1 MDKVKS
7 TPCRI
12 AIQKTLA
19 YSGVFKYPL
28 TYFQLTS
35 RLISKDNFSGK
46 QIRKDLKKQIKD
58 NLIDKVEEK
67 EDKHLDKYV
76 LHDVKPVSWDERR
89 ENTKKILKRNE
100 KALEYIARVPWI
112 KMMAITGSAA
122 NYNMEEKADIDL
134 LFITNKDR
142 VWITRGFVFLILA
155 IINKLPK
162 KHENRE
168 ICPNIFIDETRLAWI
183 KKRRNLYV
191 AQNIISMQPILSK
204 DDIYFRFMYENRW
217 IKNYYHNFKINY
229 PEKFRELK
237 SSRSLFMNLI
247 EKLFMLLQLTYMKRK
262 MTTEIATSRLIH
274 FNKNDNSRWILKSY
288 KNLLKN
294 N

>member
-19 YSGVFKYPL
+19 YSSVFKYPL
-28 TYFQLTS
+28 SYFQLTS
-35 RLISKDNFSGK
+35 RLISNDNFSGK
-46 QIRKDLKKQIKD
+46 QIRKDLKKQI
-58 NLIDKVEEK
+58 
-67 EDKHLDKYV
+67 EDKLIEKVDKASDKYI
-76 LHDVKPVSWDERR
+76 LHGIKPVNWEERR

-100 KALEYIARVPWI
+100 KVLEYIARIPWI
-112 KMMAITGSAA
+112 KMMTITGSAA

-155 IINKLPK
+155 IMNKLPK

-191 AQNIISMQPILSK
+191 AQNIISMQPIVNK
-204 DDIYFRFMYENRW
+204 EDIYFRFMYENRW
-217 IKNYYHNFKINY
+217 IRSYYHNFKINY

-247 EKLFMLLQLTYMKRK
+247 EKIFMLLQITYMKRK
-262 MTTEIATSRLIH
+262 MTTEVATSRLIH

-294 N
+294 H

>member
-7 TPCRI
+7 TPCRQS
-12 AIQKTLA
+12 IQKTLA
-19 YSGVFKYPL
+19 YSSVFKYPL
-28 TYFQLTS
+28 TYHQLVS

-46 QIRKDLKKQIKD
+46 QIRKDLKKQLKD
-58 NLIDKVEEK
+58 NLIDKISEK
-67 EDKHLDKYV
+67 EDKTGDKYI
-76 LHDVKPVSWDERR
+76 LLGIKPVDWNERS
-89 ENTKKILKRNE
+89 ENTKNIIKRNE
-100 KALEYIARVPWI
+100 KVLKYIARIPWI
-112 KMMAITGSAA
+112 KMIAVTGSAA
-122 NYNMEEKADIDL
+122 NYNMEEKEDIDL
-134 LFITNKDR
+134 LFITNRDR

-155 IINKLPK
+155 IMNKLPK
-162 KHENRE
+162 KHECRE

-204 DDIYFRFMYENRW
+204 EDIYFRFMYENRW
-217 IKNYYHNFKINY
+217 IKNYYYNFKINF
-229 PEKFRELK
+229 PDKFIELK

-247 EKLFMLLQLTYMKRK
+247 EKIFMLLQLTYMKRK

-274 FNKNDNSRWILKSY
+274 FNKNDNSRWILKNY

-294 N
+294 H